1 MITSS
6 ITAQCY
12 PLRIIHNAIYTLNE
26 IYLPLCIVR
35 IVCGIFL
42 KFLSYL
48 AIFELSSDIGR
59 CLATS
64 IVGLILLS
72 DVGVP
77 FVGIVDG
84 SSIQYH
90 GWFVLAK
97 RNLGRWQELIT

>member
-12 PLRIIHNAIYTLNE
+12 PLRIIHIYAIYTLNE

-35 IVCGIFL
+35 RLRCIFDICRIWRISPTFFAL
-42 KFLSYL
+42 PERVL
-48 AIFELSSDIGR
+48 AV
-59 CLATS
+59 S
-64 IVGLILLS
+64 IVELILLS

-77 FVGIVDG
+77 FAGIVG

-90 GWFVLAK
+90 GWFVLAM
-97 RNLGRWQELIT
+97 RNLARRIFT